1 MILHVCDRA
10 KEAGATQI
18 VVATDDAQIMNT
30 VINYGFDAVMTS
42 NKHESGTE
50 RLAEVIQIYQ
60 WSAEDIIVNLQG
72 DEPLIPPEYIALV
85 AKSLAAQTSAGIAT
99 LAAEID
105 SVEEVFNPHAVKV
118 VLDHQGYAMYF
129 SRAAIPWHREE
140 FQQENIT
147 ACSAGYLRHIGM
159 YAYRVNFL
167 QRYVQ
172 WETSALEK
180 IEMLEQLRILWQG
193 EKIRVAIVAKAPEA
207 GVDTEEDL
215 FRVEQYMTQS

>member
-193 EKIRVAIVAKAPEA
+193 EKIRVGIVAKAPEA